1 MASLRGG
8 GTISELHVPHCTTV
22 VFTFSCQ
29 GSRQRCGG
37 CGNTRPSECQGC
49 PPCTPGGVP
58 PCHYGG
64 GGGRERELSLSQ
76 HRPTLFAPSSL
87 LAAESAHFSLSP
99 LFLPHAFLP
108 SLLHSFPLSPES
120 PPSLCLSSTDMCAY
134 FLHVLPLLLQDVA
147 RGHLHPPLQVV
158 KVHLCG
164 VVVG

>member
-1 MASLRGG
+1 MSLWRRRW
-8 GTISELHVPHCTTV
+8 E
-22 VFTFSCQ
+22 
-29 GSRQRCGG
+29 
-37 CGNTRPSECQGC
+37 
-49 PPCTPGGVP
+49 
-58 PCHYGG
+58 
-64 GGGRERELSLSQ
+64 RERELSLSQ

-158 KVHLCG
+158 KVHLGVWGGGVEWGGVVVGWWWVWWCGVWDGGMCVVVCGGVGCG
-164 VVVG
+164 VVVWGGGMCVVV